1 MWEFFAAVVSAFVA
15 LIGILVAWRKARESA
30 LRKEDVH
37 SWSNDVIRN
46 LQSLVLVCQRP
57 NGSLS
62 PDAERAKLLDI
73 FFETS
78 VLAEQG
84 RLFFRN
90 EVIGT
95 YGKDKPEAYR
105 GKRPEILDQVLVAH
119 AIAGAFAGADDAGR
133 LRMGCVAVDAARR
146 FVSLAQKEVGR
157 SRTASAE
164 TRKGGT
170 GTSLEML
177 MQSVALER
185 LDTAT

>member
-1 MWEFFAAVVSAFVA
+1 MWEFLAAVVSAFVA
-15 LIGILVAWRKARESA
+15 LIGFVFAWRRARESA

-46 LQSLVLVCQRP
+46 LQALVLICQRR

-62 PDAERAKLLDI
+62 PDAERTKLVDI

-84 RLFFRN
+84 RLFFKN
-90 EVIGT
+90 EAVGK
-95 YGKDKPEAYR
+95 YGLDKPEAYR
-105 GKRPEILDQVLVAH
+105 GKRPEILDQILVAH
-119 AIAGAFAGADDAGR
+119 AISGAFVGADEANR
-133 LRMGCVAVDAARR
+133 RRMCCVAEDAARR

-157 SRTASAE
+157 GRTASVE

-170 GTSLEML
+170 GTDLETL
-177 MQSVALER
+177 MQRVAPER
-185 LDTAT
+185 LRA